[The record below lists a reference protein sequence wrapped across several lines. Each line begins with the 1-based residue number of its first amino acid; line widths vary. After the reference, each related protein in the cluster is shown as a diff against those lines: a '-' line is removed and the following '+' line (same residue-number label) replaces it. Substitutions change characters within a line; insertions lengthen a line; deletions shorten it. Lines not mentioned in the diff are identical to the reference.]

1 MRKKRMNRF
10 INNWGVGISMLLLC
24 ACTGTQ
30 EPEAPVLTEEASQEV
45 ISQPQPVAP
54 AVKPAAVTPAATQP
68 VQTAKVEQ
76 PQQEQIAGQSSV
88 ERLKAWDKNLHFL
101 RTDFVQKTSFER
113 VIISSSQGTLFYD
126 QAKHALRLDTK
137 DSDGTVTQSAVTD
150 KKKIFILD
158 DKGKEIS
165 QLSWQEWQQGQPNQA
180 LFDFGNYTELLS
192 RHNVK
197 VIRPDFLA
205 LTPKEGEE
213 YTLYLMLRSED
224 YFPQGIKLVSGD
236 MVTQAELTNIQ
247 QNKPLPQATFGGFF
261 K

>member
-1 MRKKRMNRF
+1 MNRF
-10 INNWGVGISMLLLC
+10 INNCGIAVGAVMLF
-24 ACTGTQ
+24 ACTGAQ
-30 EPEAPVLTEEASQEV
+30 SPEMPVVTEEPSQETV
-45 ISQPQPVAP
+45 SQPRPVTP
-54 AVKPAAVTPAATQP
+54 AVKPADTPPAAPQPTQI
-68 VQTAKVEQ
+68 VKVET
-76 PQQEQIAGQSSV
+76 PEKEQIAGQSPV

-101 RTDFVQKTSFER
+101 RTDFIQNSSFER
-113 VIISSSQGTLFYD
+113 VVISRSQGTLFYD

-137 DSDGTVTQSAVTD
+137 DTDGAVIQSAVTD
-150 KKKIFILD
+150 KRKIFILD
-158 DKGKEIS
+158 EKGKEVS

-192 RHNVK
+192 RHHVK

-213 YTLYLMLRSED
+213 YTLYLTLRPED

-236 MVTQAELTNIQ
+236 MVTQAELTHIQ